1 MTEKIILKEK
11 ITKGTPEVKTTP
23 KKKYYKPK
31 IKREILEIDIPKI
44 GLDNYHKIVNSEKP
58 YLEYKKLITN
68 KNVGSDFIDNS
79 KKFSFI
85 KSGIR
90 IVACICG
97 LFGEFELAF
106 ILLGVAEI
114 FDVYK

>member
-1 MTEKIILKEK
+1 MKEQEIK
-11 ITKGTPEVKTTP
+11 KETTP

-44 GLDNYHKIVNSEKP
+44 GNKIHKVVNSEKP

-114 FDVYK
+114 FGVYK